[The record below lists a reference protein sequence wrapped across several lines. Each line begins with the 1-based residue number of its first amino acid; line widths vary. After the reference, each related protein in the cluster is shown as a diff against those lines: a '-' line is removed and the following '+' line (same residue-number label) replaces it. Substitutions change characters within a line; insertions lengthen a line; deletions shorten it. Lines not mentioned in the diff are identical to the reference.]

1 MPRRP
6 FKFTTLHQLDDHYRS
21 SEVRRLAFRAK
32 DPDEAAKTA
41 DEAAKTAEGARVW
54 QRRLRRR
61 VLECLGKPRPRP
73 CDLDPVVTST
83 EETPDFVRRHV
94 VIRAE
99 PDVDVP
105 LYVLV
110 PKRAEP
116 PYRPVIAVHG
126 HGTWG
131 HHPVAG
137 IYDAASPAQLEMVRV
152 HNYDY
157 GAQLARAGFLVF
169 CPCSRAHGDRMEP
182 DDREQQARE
191 PENQYLSSCEQ
202 VSKAMVLLGRSL
214 VGARVFDIGRV
225 IDYIKTQ
232 PEPNTGRIGMVGLSG
247 GGTVTTFAAATDRR
261 IAAAVIQGY
270 MCTFRGSTLV
280 MYHCLC
286 NHIPGLLRW
295 AEMHDVGGLIAPR
308 PLLVVSGTKDPIF
321 PVRAVRTA
329 CREIRRI
336 YKTLVVPDR
345 FATDIFEGEHRW
357 EGRKALPFLSKWL

>member
-21 SEVRRLAFRAK
+21 GDVRRLAFS
-32 DPDEAAKTA
+32 
-41 DEAAKTAEGARVW
+41 AKTAEQARAW
-54 QRRLRRR
+54 QRQLRRR
-61 VLECLGKPRPRP
+61 VLECLGKPNPRP
-73 CDLDPVVTST
+73 CALDPVVTST
-83 EETPDFVRRHV
+83 DETPDFVRRHV

-110 PKRAEP
+110 PKRAKP
-116 PYRPVIAVHG
+116 PYRPIIAVHG

-137 IYDAASPAQLEMVRV
+137 VYDPKVPAQVEMVRL

-182 DDREQQARE
+182 ADLKQQARE
-191 PENQYLSSCEQ
+191 PENQYLSSCLE
-202 VSKAMVLLGRSL
+202 VSKAMILLGRSL
-214 VGARVFDIGRV
+214 IGARVFDIGRV
-225 IDYIKTQ
+225 IDYINTQ

-270 MCTFRGSTLV
+270 MCTFRASILA
-280 MYHCLC
+280 MPHCLC

-321 PVRAVRTA
+321 PVSAVRTA

-336 YKTLVVPDR
+336 YQTLSVPDALNAPDR
-345 FATDIFEGEHRW
+345 FARDIFAGPHRW
-357 EGRKALPFLSKWL
+357 ETRKALPFLKKWL